1 MELAL
6 FDQKGKKLEE
16 KVTLNPSIFELPEN
30 KTLIAQYVRVFL
42 ANNRQGNASSKMRGE
57 VSGGGIKPWKQKG
70 TGRARQG
77 SIRSPLWVG
86 GGVVHGPK
94 PRDYSLKM
102 PVTMKRKALFTALS
116 MLAKESLIAILD
128 TLKMAEFK
136 TKKMA
141 ELNASLKKT
150 ILDNKKLL
158 NKKTL
163 LVLPEMDKKLISSAR
178 NIDNLEVVQA
188 RDLNAYMLLSSDI
201 VIMPKESLKVIEETF
216 LTK

>member
-128 TLKMAEFK
+128 TLKMTEFK
-136 TKKMA
+136 TKEMA
-141 ELNASLKKT
+141 ELNTSLKKT
-150 ILDNKKLL
+150 VLNNKKLL

-188 RDLNAYMLLSSDI
+188 RDLNAYMLLSSDLL
-201 VIMPKESLKVIEETF
+201 IMPKESLKVIEETF

>member
-188 RDLNAYMLLSSDI
+188 RDLNAYMLLSSDLL
-201 VIMPKESLKVIEETF
+201 IMPKESLKVIEETF

>member
-1 MELAL
+1 
-6 FDQKGKKLEE
+6 
-16 KVTLNPSIFELPEN
+16 
-30 KTLIAQYVRVFL
+30 
-42 ANNRQGNASSKMRGE
+42 
-57 VSGGGIKPWKQKG
+57 
-70 TGRARQG
+70 
-77 SIRSPLWVG
+77 
-86 GGVVHGPK
+86 
-94 PRDYSLKM
+94 
-102 PVTMKRKALFTALS
+102 MKRKALFTALS

-128 TLKMAEFK
+128 TLKMTEFK

-188 RDLNAYMLLSSDI
+188 RDLNAYMLLSSDLL
-201 VIMPKESLKVIEETF
+201 IMPKESLKVIEETF

>member
-128 TLKMAEFK
+128 TLKMAE
-136 TKKMA
+136 
-141 ELNASLKKT
+141 LNTSLKKT
-150 ILDNKKLL
+150 VLNNKKLL